1 MTLSRQLIIAIFTVL
16 LSLLVGSL
24 YLTTENT
31 KQLLLSQL
39 KSHGQDAATHLG
51 LYLAPDIQ
59 NGDAAV
65 IEATVNAIFDSGF
78 YQKISIEDTEGN
90 TLFSKDTPPRI
101 SESVPEWFV
110 SMVDIAPPE
119 TIRDV
124 NYQWAPVGAVHVQ
137 SRAGYA
143 YDKLWQG
150 VSEAFV
156 WFIVLVILAAAAV
169 SYLMLVIMKPLR
181 GVEEQALALT
191 ERRYIEQPRIPMTRE
206 LRRVVEAMNQMVRQV
221 RLMFDEQS
229 RQLEELRRT
238 AYQDSLTGVSNQRA
252 LQTQLEERLDYRKD
266 FGPGTLIYLRISNL
280 KELNDS
286 FGMEKASNFVK
297 IVADKLKTASED
309 SDDTII
315 GRFTGADFLLLTRRS
330 DSDALQR
337 TLTSLHASFCENFQ
351 VLGGSAEIQPVNIG
365 VAHCDDNTGSGE
377 VLSHA
382 RLALQESSRRG
393 SPFELFAEDKGARIH
408 SNAWHQHVAD
418 TINAEQIFLQ
428 AQNLADLRSQGS
440 CHQEVFARIMNLDS
454 TPCSAGEFISVVK
467 ELGLM
472 SALDRAVI
480 NRVIAYLNKHQG
492 AAPLAVNLSSDA
504 LTNDEFGDWLET
516 RLIDNPV
523 NSRLHIEVSESAAL
537 NNLDRVTLFRSV
549 LKRQGVSFGIDNFG
563 IHPAGFSYLYTLQPD
578 YLKIDGSLI
587 RAVDNNAEDRFFVSS
602 LITIAHSLQIKAY
615 AEHVERESQLYELKL
630 LDADATQGY
639 LHGQP
644 IAL

>member
-24 YLTTENT
+24 YLTTEST

-39 KSHGQDAATHLG
+39 QSHGQDAATHLG
-51 LYLAPDIQ
+51 LYLAPEIQ
-59 NGDAAV
+59 NRDAAV

-78 YQKISIEDTEGN
+78 YQQIIIEDSEGN
-90 TLFSKDTPPRI
+90 TLFSKDTSPRI
-101 SESVPEWFV
+101 SDSVPEWFV
-110 SMVDIAPPE
+110 SMVDIAPPQ
-119 TIRDV
+119 TMRDV
-124 NYQWAPVGAVHVQ
+124 TYQWAPVGSVHVQ

-143 YDKLWQG
+143 YDRLWQG

-156 WFIVLVILAAAAV
+156 WFVVLVVLAAAVV
-169 SYLMLVIMKPLR
+169 SYLLMVIMKPLR
-181 GVEEQALALT
+181 GVEEQAIALT
-191 ERRYIEQPRIPMTRE
+191 ERRYIEQPRIPLTRD

-238 AYQDSLTGVSNQRA
+238 AYQDSLTGVANQRA
-252 LQTQLEERLDYRKD
+252 LQNQLEERLDYRKD
-266 FGPGTLIYLRISNL
+266 FGPGTLIYLRINNL
-280 KELNDS
+280 KELNES

-297 IVADKLKTASED
+297 IVADRLKSAAGD
-309 SDDTII
+309 NDDTII
-315 GRFTGADFLLLTRRS
+315 GRFTGADFLLLARRT
-330 DSDALQR
+330 DSDALHR
-337 TLTSLHASFCENFQ
+337 TLCSLQSSFCENYQ
-351 VLGGSAEIQPVNIG
+351 ALGGSADQQPVHIG
-365 VAHCDDNTGSGE
+365 VAHCDDTTGSGE

-382 RLALQESSRRG
+382 RLALQESIRRG
-393 SPFELFAEDKGARIH
+393 STFELFAEDSSERIH

-418 TINAEQIFLQ
+418 TINAENIFLQ
-428 AQNLADLRSQGS
+428 AQNLADLRSLDS
-440 CHQEVFARIMNLDS
+440 CHQEVFSRIMNLDE

-480 NRVIAYLNKHQG
+480 NRVIAYLDQHPQT
-492 AAPLAVNLSSDA
+492 APLAVNLSSDA
-504 LTNDEFGDWLET
+504 LNNDEFSDWLES
-516 RLIDNPV
+516 RLGDCPV

-537 NNLDRVTLFRSV
+537 NNLDAVTRFRNM
-549 LKRQGVSFGIDNFG
+549 LKHQAVSFGIDNFG

-587 RAVDNNAEDRFFVSS
+587 RAVDSNAEDRFFVSS

-630 LDADATQGY
+630 LDADGTQGY